1 MGRLLFAVAASA
13 AVWGVPVQGAG
24 VAAAAEPAARV
35 EGELSPAIRTAVAAA
50 IGDVDRPAQN
60 RFEARRRA
68 RDAAD
73 DAIAVLRSQGF
84 YGYEVEPDVDGGE
97 SEGQTPAPIIRVTPG
112 PQFQIRRPTI
122 TWLAPE
128 PDTASA
134 DAGRSAM
141 GLVEGQAGRA
151 AEVIAAEGRVVA
163 AVQKRGYADAAADPR
178 EVVVDHADQS
188 VSPTYRIRTGA
199 LVRLDGVEVTTS
211 GRTRPAWVRSL
222 APWASGDV
230 YDPEDVAELERR
242 LLDASVFDSV
252 TVSLAPR
259 EKITA
264 DGLRPVIVSLAE
276 RKRRTIELG
285 ASYATTEGTGLD
297 ARWTRYNALG
307 RADTVSVFGRLSDL
321 DSRAGVDASLPHW
334 RRADQTLKGVAQVY
348 DVRTDAYDETGV
360 GVRLDVQRRFSK
372 TSYITIGASTDL
384 SRTQEIRVRTLQPLG
399 RDLVTIGLLGDAAL
413 DRSDDPLDP
422 KRGWRLNLRAE
433 PTVIFGRQANVPY
446 LKVTAQGTYYQPV
459 TRSGSTVL
467 AGRLR
472 LGSILNGGI
481 PTIPA
486 PRRFYAGGGGSVRG
500 FGYQAVGPRLD
511 DIDDTPLGGL
521 SLLETA
527 IELRQSLTERWGFA
541 AFVDAGAIGT
551 NRFPTVRDLAIGA
564 GVGARYNLGFGP
576 IRIDIATPVNNRQG
590 RAPFQLYVSIGQS
603 F

>member
-1 MGRLLFAVAASA
+1 VHLGRLLFAVAASA
-13 AVWGVPVQGAG
+13 AIWSAAAG
-24 VAAAAEPAARV
+24 VAAAAEPAARI
-35 EGELSPAIRTAVAAA
+35 EGELPAALKTQIVAA

-68 RDAAD
+68 RDAAE

-84 YGYEVEPDVDGGE
+84 YAYDVEPDVDGGAT
-97 SEGQTPAPIIRVTPG
+97 EGETPAPIIRVKTG
-112 PQFQIRRPTI
+112 PQFQIRRPSV

-128 PDTASA
+128 PDAPA
-134 DAGRSAM
+134 AEAGVKAM
-141 GLVEGQAGRA
+141 GLVDGQPGRA

-188 VSPTYRIRTGA
+188 VSPNFRVRSGA
-199 LVRLDGVEVTTS
+199 LVRLNGVEMTTN
-211 GRTRPAWVRSL
+211 GRTRAAWVRKL
-222 APWASGDV
+222 APWTSGDV
-230 YDPEDVAELERR
+230 YDPDDVAELERR
-242 LLDASVFDSV
+242 LLDAAVFDSV
-252 TVSLAPR
+252 TVALAPL

-276 RKRRTIELG
+276 RKGRTIELG

-307 RADTVSVFGRLSDL
+307 RADTLSIFGRLSDL
-321 DSRAGVDASLPHW
+321 DSRAGVDVSLPHW
-334 RRADQTLKGVAQVY
+334 RRPDQTLKGTAQGY

-360 GVRLDVQRRFSK
+360 GVRLDVQRRFTK

-399 RDLVTIGLLGDAAL
+399 RDLVTIGLLADAAL
-413 DRSDDPLDP
+413 DRSNDPLDP
-422 KRGWRLNLRAE
+422 KRGWRLNLRGE

-446 LKVTAQGTYYQPV
+446 LKVTSQGTYYQPL
-459 TRSGSTVL
+459 TRQASTVI
-467 AGRLR
+467 AGRLK

-511 DIDDTPLGGL
+511 DVDDTPLGGL
-521 SLLETA
+521 SLMEA
-527 IELRQSLTERWGFA
+527 SVELRQALTERWGFA

-551 NRFPTVRDLAIGA
+551 NRFPTVKDLSVGA
-564 GVGARYNLGFGP
+564 GLGVRYNLGFGP
-576 IRIDIATPVNNRQG
+576 IRIDVATPVNNRKG